1 MRAIARSN
9 LQVSNRYEFSN
20 IKLSMLSFG
29 EIFKTCIQA
38 DFLKTNP
45 VHLLSIATKV
55 EKHNPFQLTVNL
67 IYSSAWLN
75 TAKLLNYLRYSAIE
89 VQYLHSRHS

>member
-1 MRAIARSN
+1 
-9 LQVSNRYEFSN
+9 
-20 IKLSMLSFG
+20 MLPFW

-38 DFLKTNP
+38 KFLKKNH

-55 EKHNPFQLTVNL
+55 EKANPFQLTVNL

-89 VQYLHSRHS
+89 VQYFHSRHS